1 MDGRDAFEPEE
12 WQAVCRL
19 PLLTAALISAVD
31 YSSISEER
39 EYRAFSAFIQRA
51 GEKRKRA
58 GIVADILNDTDFGER
73 EVFLELCL
81 SVTGALSGD
90 NPIEKAI
97 NDAKTTGKL
106 VDTKLSKKAAKSYK
120 EFVLDVALAVA
131 RAHKESMMPF
141 AGPVSRVEDFHIR
154 RLAQALGV

>member
-1 MDGRDAFEPEE
+1 MEGRDAFEPEE

-39 EYRAFSAFIQRA
+39 EYRAFSTFIQRA
-51 GEKRKRA
+51 GGKRKRA
-58 GIVADILNDTDFGER
+58 LIISDILDDTDFGQR
-73 EVFLELCL
+73 ETFLDLCL

-90 NPIEKAI
+90 NPVEKAI
-97 NDAKTTGKL
+97 TDAKKIGKL

-120 EFVLDVALAVA
+120 GFVLDVALAVA

-154 RLAQALGV
+154 RLAQALGA